1 MDHPVPR
8 EVLGRLP
15 GNRGSRWLTLKIRK
29 REKTGPN
36 PMFRTGHKICPA
48 NGYKAGYKPVIR
60 LWPWGTTT

>member
-1 MDHPVPR
+1 MDQPVPL

-15 GNRGSRWLTLKIRK
+15 GNRGNRWLTLKIRK
-29 REKTGPN
+29 REKTGLN

-48 NGYKAGYKPVIR
+48 NGYKADYKPGIR